1 MKILRERPDQRRH
14 HRVTAPLFV
23 TYGNETLRAD
33 DWSIGGLRLSGI
45 TGELPSVGDT
55 IRMTLSLPFQGFDIN
70 FENQF
75 QVVRLDKDTGMFAG
89 QFLELSERQ
98 RDLMEHFIEDLIRGC
113 MSEAHDT
120 IQRIDVPVTPIS
132 TKPDVDPG
140 VSIPLRRWSRKTIMM
155 TGFYVLAGIGVF
167 SYLALLIF
175 TNFIR
180 LEVDSAILTRPIII
194 NKALADG
201 TVAKHHFVAGQSIKT
216 GDIITELSIPE
227 IETDM
232 DEARI
237 QVMRYENAVARYKK
251 SLGVAKKR
259 STVSTIEKIR
269 SELAKQETELTAAKM
284 RFENLKKALSRL
296 QIKSPFDGRVIE
308 IRKPVG
314 SSVIYKEPLLV
325 LERTGKPTIDAFLTQ
340 EEILKVALN
349 DTASIYIPS
358 LKQKTEAKIIAINRT
373 TSNLDILSSRYL
385 WQEPNAKSARV
396 ELEIIS
402 SDEAQKWPAGLPVTV
417 LFKRNRDKTPILDI
431 AP

>member
-98 RDLMEHFIEDLIRGC
+98 RDLMEHFIEDL
-113 MSEAHDT
+113 
-120 IQRIDVPVTPIS
+120 
-132 TKPDVDPG
+132 
-140 VSIPLRRWSRKTIMM
+140 SIPLRRWSRKTIMM

-349 DTASIYIPS
+349 DTASI
-358 LKQKTEAKIIAINRT
+358 
-373 TSNLDILSSRYL
+373 
-385 WQEPNAKSARV
+385 
-396 ELEIIS
+396 
-402 SDEAQKWPAGLPVTV
+402 
-417 LFKRNRDKTPILDI
+417 
-431 AP
+431 